1 MCLKHVKIELDC
13 NFDLNEDNVVKVKL
27 LVMND
32 LISHRC
38 PICSSEY
45 RRCSDLNRHMKSK
58 HNVSRKDFLEYNS
71 GDNDEETIE
80 MDDDDFDDEID
91 VQEVTESEESDES
104 QPLSELRL
112 KGKPLAKRINKKCSY
127 CSYIAKWPS
136 DLRRHLRV
144 HSMVKRFKCSLCWKK
159 YKYLGD
165 LNVHMRRD
173 HEVTHPFCP
182 FCFVGEGMRT
192 LSPKHSLII
201 SFEAEK
207 KIAEQN

>member
-1 MCLKHVKIELDC
+1 
-13 NFDLNEDNVVKVKL
+13 
-27 LVMND
+27 
-32 LISHRC
+32 
-38 PICSSEY
+38 
-45 RRCSDLNRHMKSK
+45 MKSK

-80 MDDDDFDDEID
+80 MNDEEFDDEIA
-91 VQEVTESEESDES
+91 VEEVTESEESDES

-112 KGKPLAKRINKKCSY
+112 KDKPLAKRINKKCSY

-182 FCFVGEGMRT
+182 LCFVDEGLLT
-192 LSPKHSLII
+192 FSQICCLLSTC
-201 SFEAEK
+201 FEVVEK
-207 KIAEQN
+207 NECTAKVTGY